1 MPTETDTLEA
11 KSASGDGRV
20 QRGERN
26 RKVIVEAVVEL
37 VRAGNIRP
45 TAEQVARRAGVGTRT
60 VFRHFDDMESLH
72 AEMNEL
78 VTAEILPL
86 LEDRHVLGNRS
97 QRVQELVRWRVRI
110 FERIAPFK
118 RASNHHRP
126 RSAYLQEKHA
136 ELNRRLRADIAACL
150 EAELKIGA
158 ESLLDAVDLITS
170 FEVWDR
176 LRSDQRLGRDRAARV
191 VEQSLHAL
199 LARYEDND
207 AL

>member
-1 MPTETDTLEA
+1 LEA

>member
-78 VTAEILPL
+78 ITAEILPL

-118 RASNHHRP
+118 RASSHHRP